1 MWGLGFGIAKPNK
14 DKKLDFKE
22 FEMLKAS
29 YPTQLLVRFDPEK
42 KYLLYEAFDFLPQL
56 EKSLKFETVTPEELQ
71 KIEFIVRQY
80 NAMESPEANENSYE
94 VLMERSNARAEGREP
109 NLPEPDIVDIPSPSL
124 SHSEKCQHYGAKLI
138 SLLLNWIRWKES
150 TLRRVRFSIEEIVEL
165 SLQSLITKIDP
176 IVTYHIKASNCTN
189 QLISWK
195 GEGENSS

>member
-1 MWGLGFGIAKPNK
+1 MSRIHPGDTYNKALQPPPEEISGDYEEPPKKQRITTKCGGRLWGLGFGIAKPNK
-14 DKKLDFKE
+14 DRKLDFKE

-94 VLMERSNARAEGREP
+94 VLMERSNARAE
-109 NLPEPDIVDIPSPSL
+109 
-124 SHSEKCQHYGAKLI
+124 
-138 SLLLNWIRWKES
+138 
-150 TLRRVRFSIEEIVEL
+150 EENRIY
-165 SLQSLITKIDP
+165 QSLTLLIYLPLHFHIQKNVSIT
-176 IVTYHIKASNCTN
+176 VQN
-189 QLISWK
+189 
-195 GEGENSS
+195 